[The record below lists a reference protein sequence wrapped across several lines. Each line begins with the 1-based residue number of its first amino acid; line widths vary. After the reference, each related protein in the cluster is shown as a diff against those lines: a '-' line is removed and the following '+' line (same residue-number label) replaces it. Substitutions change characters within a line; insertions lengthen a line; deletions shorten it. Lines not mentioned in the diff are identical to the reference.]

1 MSVIRTENLTY
12 TYSQGTPFEKTA
24 VKDVNIEIEEGE
36 LVGIIGHTGS
46 GKSTLIQHLNG
57 LIKPTSGK
65 IFIDGVDIHDKDIKL
80 RDVRFKV
87 GLVFQYPE
95 YQIFEETVYKD
106 IAFGP
111 TNMGLDEGEIDK
123 RVRETAKLVGIDDSL
138 LNKSPFELSGGQKRR
153 VAIAGVMAMRPKV
166 LILDEPTAGLD
177 PRGREMILGQIKH
190 YHEET
195 GSTVLLVSH
204 SMEDV
209 AKYVERIIVMN
220 HGQVMFDNTPCEVFK
235 HYKELEQI
243 GLAAPQVTYLM
254 HELKEKGLN
263 VNTEATTVAEA
274 RESLLE
280 VLLGREPNHRGS
292 NLEEENLC

>member
-1 MSVIRTENLTY
+1 MIKTEGLTY

-24 VKDVNIEIEEGE
+24 VKNVDLEIEEGAF
-36 LVGIIGHTGS
+36 VGIIGHTGS

-65 IFIDGVDIHDKDIKL
+65 VYIDGQDIHDKSVKL

-111 TNMGLDEGEIDK
+111 KNMGLDEAETDK
-123 RVRETAKLVGIDDSL
+123 RIRETCEIVGHSDDL
-138 LNKSPFELSGGQKRR
+138 LEKSPFELSGGQKRR

-177 PRGREMILGQIKH
+177 PKGREMILGQIKE
-190 YHEET
+190 YHEKT
-195 GSTVLLVSH
+195 RSTVLLVSH

-209 AKYVERIIVMN
+209 ARFAEMILVMN
-220 HGQVMFDNTPCEVFK
+220 KGEVFC
-235 HYKELEQI
+235 YDTPPNVFTRADEISAI
-243 GLAAPQVTYLM
+243 GLSVPQVTKVFSILRA
-254 HELKEKGLN
+254 KGLDIRGD
-263 VNTEATTVAEA
+263 VYTVDFALKTIKEYMERKGGKINA
-274 RESLLE
+274 
-280 VLLGREPNHRGS
+280 
-292 NLEEENLC
+292 